1 MSIKDNTPVLVG
13 CGQVTQKIDNPR
25 EAKNPIELMKES
37 SLKAFEDST
46 IEHLED
52 KIDTVTTVRFIFDSG
67 GGKRP
72 PFSIYSNPPQSL
84 ANSLGI
90 SDAKTYNGP
99 TGGNTPQYLINIL
112 AEKITNG
119 ETEVALIIRMLNV
132 FLL

>member
-13 CGQVTQKIDNPR
+13 CGQITQKIDSPKD
-25 EAKNPIELMKES
+25 AKNPIELMRES

-46 IEHLED
+46 IESLED

-67 GGKRP
+67 GGRRP

-90 SDAKTYNGP
+90 NDAKTFNGP
-99 TGGNTPQYLINIL
+99 SGGNTPQYLINIVVYSL
-112 AEKITNG
+112 QR
-119 ETEVALIIRMLNV
+119 VH
-132 FLL
+132 